1 MNKKANF
8 PLLPI
13 IFGIIFLVIV
23 LMTFGIGPKKYVSD
37 FFEGIKNYVTRD
49 TAFIAGTQKGK
60 LAIPHEDLSGDPN
73 EVAIKIASKLL
84 KCYDEM
90 RKGKKEAH
98 KCETI
103 KITSMTS
110 ASYCNGKNYDD
121 GECLTRSD
129 VITFMRFAD
138 ENKYGNKDSLIR
150 KLAIHS
156 LEDNWGDGYKG
167 TRWKMLQVGTMYL
180 ICADVDGD
188 PDDEGPNDD
197 DNLWITA
204 DLDYKCK

>member
-13 IFGIIFLVIV
+13 IFGVIFLVIV
-23 LMTFGIGPKKYVSD
+23 LMTFGISPKKYVSD
-37 FFEGIKNYVTRD
+37 FLEGVKNYVTRD

-84 KCYDEM
+84 KCYDQM
-90 RKGKKEAH
+90 RNGKKQGH

-110 ASYCNGKNYDD
+110 ALYCNEKDYSD
-121 GECLTRSD
+121 GECLARYD
-129 VITFMRFAD
+129 VIAFMKHVD
-138 ENKYGNKDSLIR
+138 KDKYSQSFR
-150 KLAIHS
+150 ELAIHS
-156 LEDNWGDGYKG
+156 FEDNWGDGYKG
-167 TRWKMLQVGTMYL
+167 TRWKMLQLGTTYL
-180 ICADVDGD
+180 ICADIDGD
-188 PDDEGPNDD
+188 PDVKGESNDD
-197 DNLWITA
+197 DNLWITGH
-204 DLDYKCK
+204 LDYACKI